1 MVRSFFSTAK
11 SFGPL
16 LVMVWKA
23 LEILLVCCRK
33 ASRHSMFYMLATY
46 KLYLSSLESLAPC
59 QTINI
64 LAIPGRRNARGAKAS
79 RIDILHLKL
88 RRSLRDGSFE
98 VWSPL
103 RQDATV
109 TNVS

>member
-1 MVRSFFSTAK
+1 
-11 SFGPL
+11 
-16 LVMVWKA
+16 
-23 LEILLVCCRK
+23 
-33 ASRHSMFYMLATY
+33 MFYMLATY

-64 LAIPGRRNARGAKAS
+64 LAIPGTRRNARGAKAS

-98 VWSPL
+98 VWSPF